1 MSLGDLFPD
10 SLKNEF
16 ARRNVQIGK
25 SILIRIPD
33 VQKQYDK
40 FIIIVYE
47 SEEEVS
53 LAFVVINS
61 RINENVFPTPYL
73 QSLHVKIKSGD
84 HPFLD
89 HDSFINCS
97 ELYFHET
104 GGGLF

>member
-1 MSLGDLFPD
+1 M
-10 SLKNEF
+10 
-16 ARRNVQIGK
+16 
-25 SILIRIPD
+25 
-33 VQKQYDK
+33 QKQYDK
-40 FIIIVYE
+40 FIIIVSE

-97 ELYFHET
+97 ELRTFTKQEVVAFLIEHPERAV
-104 GGGLF
+104 GNIK